1 MTPDTT
7 HTEAVAAHPDAEPDD
22 LSALVERARVV
33 VWDFDGPICRLFA
46 GHKAEGVARDL
57 VSWLEG
63 RGLHSLLDEAER
75 ESLDPHVVLRAVNRR
90 HPGSDLVAELEERL
104 TQEELRASASAMP
117 TAYADVLIHT
127 WAEIGARLAVATNN
141 SPRVVRTYLTGRR
154 LLHRFQPHIYG
165 RTQDLQYLKPH
176 PHYLNRA
183 LSAMGAAPGSALFI
197 GDTPTDWQAA
207 GEAGVPFLGYARDE
221 HKEKQLRRAGAD
233 HVVTNLHD
241 VLRAVRA
248 AGSPG

>member
-1 MTPDTT
+1 M
-7 HTEAVAAHPDAEPDD
+7 AAHPDGETDGLA
-22 LSALVERARVV
+22 ALVARARVV

-57 VSWLEG
+57 VRWLEG

-104 TQEELRASASAMP
+104 TQEELRAAASAMP
-117 TAYADVLIHT
+117 TAYADILIHT
-127 WAEIGARLAVATNN
+127 WAEVGARLAVATNN
-141 SPRVVRTYLTGRR
+141 APRAVRTYLTGRR

-207 GEAGVPFLGYARDE
+207 AEAGVPFLGYARGED
-221 HKEKQLRRAGAD
+221 KEKQLRRAGAD
-233 HVVTNLHD
+233 HVVTDLHE
-241 VLRAVRA
+241 VLRAV
-248 AGSPG
+248 GSPG

>member
-22 LSALVERARVV
+22 LTALVERARVV

-141 SPRVVRTYLTGRR
+141 SPGSSAPTSPAAVSCTASSPTYT
-154 LLHRFQPHIYG
+154 
-165 RTQDLQYLKPH
+165 
-176 PHYLNRA
+176 
-183 LSAMGAAPGSALFI
+183 AAPRTSS
-197 GDTPTDWQAA
+197 TSSPT
-207 GEAGVPFLGYARDE
+207 R
-221 HKEKQLRRAGAD
+221 
-233 HVVTNLHD
+233 TI
-241 VLRAVRA
+241 
-248 AGSPG
+248 

>member
-1 MTPDTT
+1 M
-7 HTEAVAAHPDAEPDD
+7 AAHPDAEPDD
-22 LSALVERARVV
+22 LTALVERARVV

-183 LSAMGAAPGSALFI
+183 LSAMGAAPSEALFI
-197 GDTPTDWQAA
+197 GDAPTDYSAA
-207 GEAGVPFLGYARDE
+207 MEAGVPFVGYARDE
-221 HKEKQLRRAGAD
+221 RKEKQLRQAGAA
-233 HVVTNLHD
+233 HIVTDFLD
-241 VLRAVRA
+241 VLKAVRQSA
-248 AGSPG
+248 